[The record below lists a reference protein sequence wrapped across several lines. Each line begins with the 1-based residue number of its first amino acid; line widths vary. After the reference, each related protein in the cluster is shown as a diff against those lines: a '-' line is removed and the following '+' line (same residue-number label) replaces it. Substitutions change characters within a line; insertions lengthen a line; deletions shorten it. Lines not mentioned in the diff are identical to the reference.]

1 MLLDI
6 RIIILLFLAFICL
19 VLWAIGIN
27 TPDAR
32 GKKEEKKKDE
42 PKEQSAEKSKSKS
55 SATPSWIWPTVKLLG
70 GLAMAIVALYLVWM
84 VIDNAFFGEPDE
96 IRLSRNPHIEVL
108 EPGERSPIF
117 IIPHGN
123 PAGWW
128 ESFVSDPVTCEQVH
142 AVNERIMR
150 DARVIQG
157 FYVYNNTNSTLRFS
171 AWVEWQDED
180 QPSIARNSC

>member
-1 MLLDI
+1 MEVLIWLSTAALTAGVVLF
-6 RIIILLFLAFICL
+6 LLFGLRKKTSTN
-19 VLWAIGIN
+19 N
-27 TPDAR
+27 TER
-32 GKKEEKKKDE
+32 K
-42 PKEQSAEKSKSKS
+42 KS
-55 SATPSWIWPTVKLLG
+55 SATHSWIWPAVKLLG

-84 VIDNAFFGEPDE
+84 IIDNAFFGEPDE
-96 IRLSRNPHIEVL
+96 IRLSRNPHVEVL

-128 ESFVSDPVTCEQVH
+128 ESFVSDPVTCEQVRP
-142 AVNERIMR
+142 VNERIMR
-150 DARVIQG
+150 DARVIEG

-180 QPSIARNSC
+180 APPVARNSC